1 MTNNNNRIANSA
13 VLSVQTLDVEEI
25 NKRIVE
31 LFDET
36 TRRIYTCVDS
46 IKNCNNGE
54 INEGLS
60 PENLNTLSPPH
71 ELCLRT
77 NCVVIFIRNIS
88 IKESSCNGTIFL
100 ILELGNYLLRCRI
113 WNGDNSGEIVFIK
126 RIILYCENVYPFTFK
141 RKQFPIKLAF
151 AMTINKSRGRTF

>member
-113 WNGDNSGEIVFIK
+113 
-126 RIILYCENVYPFTFK
+126 
-141 RKQFPIKLAF
+141 
-151 AMTINKSRGRTF
+151 